1 MCDFYNKIGVLK
13 TFVPKKPMAKKKI
26 FNDPVYGFISFPTEL
41 IYDLIDHKYFQRLRR
56 ITQLGLTHYVYP
68 GALHTRFHHALG
80 ALHLMTEAVQSLR
93 DKGVAISEEEYEA
106 VCIAILLHD
115 IGHGPYSHALE
126 HSIIDIHHEELS
138 ELFMKKLNQEFDGK
152 LELAISIFSGS
163 YKKTFLHELVSSQL
177 DMDRLDYLI
186 RDSYFTGVA
195 EGVIGYDRIIKMLN
209 VADGQL
215 AVEEKGIYSI
225 EKFLVSRRVMYW
237 QVYLH
242 KTVLSAEQMLI
253 AILKRAKKLITK
265 NVKVFASESLQ
276 KLLKIDFSLISK
288 ELIIKDY
295 LDVFA
300 DLDDVDILAM
310 IKANNNHTDFILSYM
325 CQSLLKRRLF
335 KISLQ
340 VDSISESF
348 IEHKLQD
355 IIETF
360 GVEKSVA
367 KDLILEGQES
377 NLTYNSKKE
386 EIRILGK
393 NGIVKP
399 LSEFDTE
406 FLKSSGVTKHFL
418 CYPIK

>member
-1 MCDFYNKIGVLK
+1 
-13 TFVPKKPMAKKKI
+13 MAKKKI

-93 DKGVAISEEEYEA
+93 DKGVEVSDVEYEA

-126 HSIIDIHHEELS
+126 HSFIDIHHEELS
-138 ELFMKKLNQEFDGK
+138 ILFMKKLNEEFDGK
-152 LELAISIFSGS
+152 LDLAMSIFSGS
-163 YKKTFLHELVSSQL
+163 YNKTFLHELVSSQL

-209 VADGQL
+209 VVDGKL
-215 AVEEKGIYSI
+215 VVEEKGIYSI

-253 AILKRAKKLITK
+253 AILKRAKKLITT
-265 NVKVFASESLQ
+265 NVKVIASESLLD
-276 KLLKIDFSLISK
+276 LLKTDFSVISK
-288 ELIIKDY
+288 ELILTDY
-295 LDVFA
+295 LDIFA
-300 DLDDVDILAM
+300 KLDDVDILGM
-310 IKANNNHTDFILSYM
+310 IKSNCNHTDFILSYM
-325 CQSLLKRRLF
+325 CQSLLERRLF
-335 KISLQ
+335 KIYLQ
-340 VDSISESF
+340 QGDISESF
-348 IEHKLQD
+348 MQGKLQS
-355 IIETF
+355 IIDTF
-360 GVEKSVA
+360 GVDKDVA
-367 KDLILEGQES
+367 KNLILQGQES

-386 EIRILGK
+386 EIRILRK
-393 NGIVKP
+393 DGIVKP

-406 FLKSSGVTKHFL
+406 FLKSRGVTKHFL
-418 CYPIK
+418 CYPVNN

>member
-1 MCDFYNKIGVLK
+1 
-13 TFVPKKPMAKKKI
+13 MAKKKI

-41 IYDLIDHKYFQRLRR
+41 IYDLIDHRYFQRLRR

-68 GALHTRFHHALG
+68 GALHTRFHHAIG

-93 DKGVAISEEEYEA
+93 VKGVEISDHEYEA

-126 HSIIDIHHEELS
+126 HSFIDIHHEELS
-138 ELFMKKLNQEFDGK
+138 ILFMKKLNDEFDGK
-152 LELAISIFSGS
+152 LDLAMSIFSGS
-163 YKKTFLHELVSSQL
+163 YEKTFLHELVSSQL

-209 VADGQL
+209 VVDGQL
-215 AVEEKGIYSI
+215 VVEEKGIYSI

-253 AILKRAKKLITK
+253 AILKRAKKLISE
-265 NVKVFASESLQ
+265 NVKVLASKPLE
-276 KLLKIDFSLISK
+276 KLLKTDFSLMSK
-288 ELIIKDY
+288 ELILTDY

-300 DLDDVDILAM
+300 KLDDVDILAL
-310 IKANNNHTDFILSYM
+310 IKSNCNHTDFILSYM
-325 CQSLLKRRLF
+325 CQSLLERRLF
-335 KISLQ
+335 KIYLQ
-340 VDSISESF
+340 IDDISKSFMEGKLHNIMDS
-348 IEHKLQD
+348 
-355 IIETF
+355 F
-360 GVEKSVA
+360 GVEREVA
-367 KDLILEGQES
+367 ENLILQGFES

-386 EIRILGK
+386 EIRILRK
-393 NGIVKP
+393 DGIVKP

-418 CYPIK
+418 CYPINN

>member
-1 MCDFYNKIGVLK
+1 
-13 TFVPKKPMAKKKI
+13 MAKKKI

-93 DKGVAISEEEYEA
+93 DKGVEVSDVEYEA

-126 HSIIDIHHEELS
+126 HSFIDIHHEELS
-138 ELFMKKLNQEFDGK
+138 ILFMKKLNEEFDGK
-152 LELAISIFSGS
+152 LDLAMSIFSGS
-163 YKKTFLHELVSSQL
+163 YNKTFLHELVSSQL

-209 VADGQL
+209 VVDGKL
-215 AVEEKGIYSI
+215 VVEEKGIYSI

-253 AILKRAKKLITK
+253 AILKRAKKLITT
-265 NVKVFASESLQ
+265 NVKVIASESLLE
-276 KLLKIDFSLISK
+276 LLKTDFSVISK
-288 ELIIKDY
+288 ELILTDY
-295 LDVFA
+295 LDIFA
-300 DLDDVDILAM
+300 KLDDVDILGM
-310 IKANNNHTDFILSYM
+310 IKSNCNHTDFILSYM
-325 CQSLLKRRLF
+325 CQSLLERRLF
-335 KISLQ
+335 KIYLQ
-340 VDSISESF
+340 QGDISESF
-348 IEHKLQD
+348 MQGKLQS
-355 IIETF
+355 IIDTF
-360 GVEKSVA
+360 GVDKEVA
-367 KDLILEGQES
+367 KNLILQGQES

-386 EIRILGK
+386 EIRILRK
-393 NGIVKP
+393 DGIVKP

-406 FLKSSGVTKHFL
+406 FLKSRGVTKHFL
-418 CYPIK
+418 CYPVNN

>member
-1 MCDFYNKIGVLK
+1 
-13 TFVPKKPMAKKKI
+13 MAKKKI

-68 GALHTRFHHALG
+68 GALHTRFHHAIG

-93 DKGVAISEEEYEA
+93 DKGVDISDHEYEA

-126 HSIIDIHHEELS
+126 HSFIDIHHEELS
-138 ELFMKKLNQEFDGK
+138 VLFMKKLNEEFGGK
-152 LELAISIFSGS
+152 LDLAMSIFSGS
-163 YKKTFLHELVSSQL
+163 YEKTFLHELVSSQL

-215 AVEEKGIYSI
+215 VVEEKGIYSI

-253 AILKRAKKLITK
+253 AILKRAKKLIFD
-265 NVKVFASESLQ
+265 NVKVSASKPLQ
-276 KLLKIDFSLISK
+276 KLLKTDFSLISK
-288 ELIIKDY
+288 ELILTDY

-300 DLDDVDILAM
+300 QLDDVDILAL
-310 IKANNNHTDFILSYM
+310 IKSNCNHEDFILSYM
-325 CQSLLKRRLF
+325 CQSLLERRLF
-335 KISLQ
+335 KIYLQ
-340 VDSISESF
+340 IDDISKSFMES
-348 IEHKLQD
+348 KLHN
-355 IIETF
+355 IMESF
-360 GVEKSVA
+360 GVEKDVA
-367 KDLILEGQES
+367 ENLILQGFES

-386 EIRILGK
+386 EIRILRK
-393 NGIVKP
+393 DGIVKP

-418 CYPIK
+418 CYPNKN

>member
-1 MCDFYNKIGVLK
+1 
-13 TFVPKKPMAKKKI
+13 MAKKKI

-93 DKGVAISEEEYEA
+93 DKGVAISDEEYEA

-126 HSIIDIHHEELS
+126 HSIIDIHHEDLS
-138 ELFMKKLNQEFDGK
+138 ALFMKKLNEEFDGK
-152 LELAISIFSGS
+152 LELAMSIFSGS

-209 VADGQL
+209 VVDGQL

-253 AILKRAKKLITK
+253 AILKRVKILITK
-265 NVKVFASESLQ
+265 NVKVLASESLQ
-276 KLLKIDFSLISK
+276 KLLEIDFSLISK
-288 ELIIKDY
+288 ELILTDY

-300 DLDDVDILAM
+300 ELDDVDILAM
-310 IKANNNHTDFILSYM
+310 IKANSTHSDFILAYM

-340 VDSISESF
+340 IDCISESF
-348 IEHKLQD
+348 IESKLQD
-355 IIETF
+355 IIESF
-360 GVEKSVA
+360 GVNKEEA
-367 KDLILEGQES
+367 ENLILQGQES

-393 NGIVKP
+393 DGIVKP

-418 CYPIK
+418 CYPTK

>member
-1 MCDFYNKIGVLK
+1 
-13 TFVPKKPMAKKKI
+13 MAKKKI

>member
-1 MCDFYNKIGVLK
+1 
-13 TFVPKKPMAKKKI
+13 MAKKKI
-26 FNDPVYGFISFPTEL
+26 FNDPVYGFVSFPTEL

-80 ALHLMTEAVQSLR
+80 ALHLMTEAVQTLR
-93 DKGVAISEEEYEA
+93 EKGVNISDEEYEA

-126 HSIIDIHHEELS
+126 LSFIDIHHEELS
-138 ELFMKKLNQEFDGK
+138 ILFMQKLNEEFDGG
-152 LELAISIFSGS
+152 LSLAMSIFSGS
-163 YKKTFLHELVSSQL
+163 YKKGFLHELVSSQL

-195 EGVIGYDRIIKMLN
+195 EGVIGYDRIIKMLDVVDN
-209 VADGQL
+209 QL
-215 AVEEKGIYSI
+215 VIEEKGIYSV

-253 AILKRAKKLITK
+253 AVLKRAKKLINS
-265 NVKVFASESLQ
+265 NVKVFASEAML
-276 KLLKIDFSLISK
+276 KLLKTDFSLISK
-288 ELIIKDY
+288 NLIFTEY

-300 DLDDVDILAM
+300 DLDDVDILNL
-310 IKANNNHTDFILSYM
+310 IKSNCGHKDFILSYM
-325 CQSLLKRRLF
+325 CQSLLGRRLF

-340 VDSISESF
+340 EGDISVSFMDGILQNIIESF
-348 IEHKLQD
+348 
-355 IIETF
+355 
-360 GVEKSVA
+360 GVSKSEA
-367 KDLILEGQES
+367 QNLILKGQES
-377 NLTYNSKKE
+377 NLTYNSNKE
-386 EIRILGK
+386 EIRILQK
-393 NGIVKP
+393 DGIVKP

-406 FLKSSGVTKHFL
+406 FLKSKGVTKHFL
-418 CYPIK
+418 CYPVK